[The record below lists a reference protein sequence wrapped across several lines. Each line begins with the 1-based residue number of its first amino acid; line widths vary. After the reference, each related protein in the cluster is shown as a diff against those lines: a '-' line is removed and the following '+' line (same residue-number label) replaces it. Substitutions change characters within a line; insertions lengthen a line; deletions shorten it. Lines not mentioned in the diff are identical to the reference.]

1 VQRYYAQIDVFV
13 VPRTNDQVSRTVTPL
28 KPLEAM
34 AMQRAVV
41 TSDVPALR
49 ELILPGETGLV
60 FAAEDATALTT
71 AIEPLLDDPAARAR
85 LGKAAREWVIAARTW
100 HRNGE
105 LYRQLYAELG
115 AV

>member
-1 VQRYYAQIDVFV
+1 
-13 VPRTNDQVSRTVTPL
+13 
-28 KPLEAM
+28 M
-34 AMQRAVV
+34 
-41 TSDVPALR
+41 
-49 ELILPGETGLV
+49 
-60 FAAEDATALTT
+60 TT

-85 LGKAAREWVIAARTW
+85 LGKAAREWVIAERTW